1 MPQLVGLKVLRAGPW
16 TPIIFGL
23 TTLVRGRDRSRD
35 WGRVRVRARVQVRVW
50 LRVRDRCRLSSG
62 HS

>member
-1 MPQLVGLKVLRAGPW
+1 MLRAGPW

-35 WGRVRVRARVQVRVW
+35 WGSVRARARVQVRVR
-50 LRVRDRCRLSSG
+50 LRVRDARLSSG